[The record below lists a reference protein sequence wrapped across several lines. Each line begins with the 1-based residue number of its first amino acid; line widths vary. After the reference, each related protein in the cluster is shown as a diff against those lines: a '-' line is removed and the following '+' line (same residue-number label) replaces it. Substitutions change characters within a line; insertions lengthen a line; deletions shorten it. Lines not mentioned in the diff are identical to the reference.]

1 MNDKTNIKNIIEQI
15 ARHNKITTLETK
27 NGAVVVMSAKDY
39 KDLMETLYLLSTP
52 DIKKDLMEAKK
63 ASDKDFFNENE
74 VEW

>member
-1 MNDKTNIKNIIEQI
+1 
-15 ARHNKITTLETK
+15 
-27 NGAVVVMSAKDY
+27 MSAKDY